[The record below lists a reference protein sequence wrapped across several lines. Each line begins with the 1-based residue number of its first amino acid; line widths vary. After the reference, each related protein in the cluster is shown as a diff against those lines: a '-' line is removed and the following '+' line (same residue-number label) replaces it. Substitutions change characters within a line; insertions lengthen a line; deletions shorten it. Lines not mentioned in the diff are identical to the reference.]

1 MNTHDAMHE
10 ATTLTLKNSTHI
22 ININITCLL
31 AFMYLMDE
39 EMASLYILEFKKT
52 NLHWHFEFQRP
63 IYILGDVI
71 CAY

>member
-1 MNTHDAMHE
+1 MF
-10 ATTLTLKNSTHI
+10 
-22 ININITCLL
+22 INI
-31 AFMYLMDE
+31 YVLMDE

>member
-1 MNTHDAMHE
+1 MF
-10 ATTLTLKNSTHI
+10 
-22 ININITCLL
+22 INI
-31 AFMYLMDE
+31 YVLMDE

-52 NLHWHFEFQRP
+52 KHWHFEFQRP

>member
-1 MNTHDAMHE
+1 
-10 ATTLTLKNSTHI
+10 
-22 ININITCLL
+22 
-31 AFMYLMDE
+31 MDE

-63 IYILGDVI
+63 IYIFGDVI